1 MKSFFCCM
9 FIVFI
14 VQLALSSTI
23 STSAPQQRSKRSH
36 HSDWSG
42 VVQLPAGQKIKIR
55 MQNGETLTGT
65 LQNADS
71 EGLVLLKRGEPP
83 RKVGRLDI
91 RSVVTKSRAR
101 AAMWGAL
108 TGAALGAGIGAA
120 AGCADCYG
128 PPGSER
134 AMGAL
139 WLGGFFGGIG
149 AGIGAAAG
157 MENKIYEAPPRKAP

>member
-1 MKSFFCCM
+1 
-9 FIVFI
+9 
-14 VQLALSSTI
+14 
-23 STSAPQQRSKRSH
+23 
-36 HSDWSG
+36 
-42 VVQLPAGQKIKIR
+42 
-55 MQNGETLTGT
+55 
-65 LQNADS
+65 
-71 EGLVLLKRGEPP
+71 
-83 RKVGRLDI
+83 
-91 RSVVTKSRAR
+91 
-101 AAMWGAL
+101 MWGAL